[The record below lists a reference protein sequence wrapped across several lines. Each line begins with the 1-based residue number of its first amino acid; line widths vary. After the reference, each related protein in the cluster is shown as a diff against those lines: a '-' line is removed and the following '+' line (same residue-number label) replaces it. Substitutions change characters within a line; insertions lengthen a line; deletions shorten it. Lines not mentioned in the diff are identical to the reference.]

1 MKGLYGKSISTNCE
15 VNIVCKGKGLL
26 DLCTVKT
33 DIPVEDSLQA
43 SPHDRGI
50 SLLINRPQAV

>member
-1 MKGLYGKSISTNCE
+1 MKGLCGNSISTNWE

-26 DLCTVKT
+26 DLSTVKP

-50 SLLINRPQAV
+50 PLLRNRLQAV